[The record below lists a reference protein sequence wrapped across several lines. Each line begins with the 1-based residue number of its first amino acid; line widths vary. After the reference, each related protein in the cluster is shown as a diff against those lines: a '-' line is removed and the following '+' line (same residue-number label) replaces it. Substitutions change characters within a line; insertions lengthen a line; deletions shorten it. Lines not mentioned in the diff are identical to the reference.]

1 VFFRV
6 DPFAILCLVLG
17 EMLPDWE
24 IKARAHQCAKSE
36 EPFTDG
42 AIIYTLLYRDRNGFR
57 REDVLEHAWL
67 EMKDRIKPFS
77 FWKSRYE
84 VPPPPA
90 PEPVPKE
97 SGEALLRKL
106 LHEDRSEHLNARY
119 VLSIMLERKKT
130 LKQVDVR
137 ESENGKFLI
146 YEHAKTGE
154 VFIIEDPRLKL
165 DRLDL
170 VQQEVYALLAPQR
183 QMQQSQQ

>member
-1 VFFRV
+1 
-6 DPFAILCLVLG
+6 
-17 EMLPDWE
+17 MLPEWE

-36 EPFTDG
+36 KPFTDG
-42 AIIYTLLYRDRNGFR
+42 AIIYTLLYRERNGFR

-67 EMKDRIKPFS
+67 EMKDRVKPFS

-84 VPPPPA
+84 APLSPA
-90 PEPVPKE
+90 PEPLPKE

-106 LHEDRSEHLNARY
+106 LHEDRLEHRNARY

-130 LKQVDVR
+130 LRQVDVR
-137 ESENGKFLI
+137 ESEEEKLLI

-165 DRLDL
+165 DQLDS
-170 VQQEVYALLAPQR
+170 VQKEVYALLAPAR
-183 QMQQSQQ
+183 QTQQPQQGQGI

>member
-1 VFFRV
+1 
-6 DPFAILCLVLG
+6 
-17 EMLPDWE
+17 MLPDWE

-67 EMKDRIKPFS
+67 EMRDRIKPFS

>member
-1 VFFRV
+1 MV
-6 DPFAILCLVLG
+6 P
-17 EMLPDWE
+17 EWE

-42 AIIYTLLYRDRNGFR
+42 AVIYTLLYRDRNGFR
-57 REDVLEHAWL
+57 REDISEQAWL
-67 EMKDRIKPFS
+67 EMKDHVQPFS

-84 VPPPPA
+84 EPAPPA

-106 LHEDRSEHLNARY
+106 LREDRSDHLKARY

-137 ESENGKFLI
+137 ENDDEKFLI
-146 YEHAKTGE
+146 YEHARTGE

-165 DRLDL
+165 DQLDS
-170 VQQEVYALLAPQR
+170 VQHEVYSLLALQS
-183 QMQQSQQ
+183 QMQQPPTRP